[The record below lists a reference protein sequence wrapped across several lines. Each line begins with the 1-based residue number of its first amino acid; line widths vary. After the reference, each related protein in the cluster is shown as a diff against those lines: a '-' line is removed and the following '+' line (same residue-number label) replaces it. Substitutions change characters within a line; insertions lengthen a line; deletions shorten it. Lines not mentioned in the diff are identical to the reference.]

1 MSSKRTLEFVIP
13 IYNERE
19 CLDALL
25 DRLIAFR
32 TKMNTLEVGVTFVND
47 GSSDG
52 SWERLL
58 EIAAEH
64 PFVQLVDLSRNFGQ
78 QIAIT
83 AGLDHADA
91 DYVAIMDGDLQDPPE
106 LVETMYAKA
115 IEGYDVVYGRRNPRA
130 GETWFKRASAFA
142 FYRVA
147 QRVFG
152 MTLPEDAGDFR
163 LINRKVQRALAGMRE
178 QRRFLRGLVPW
189 AGFRSAGVRYD
200 RDARHAGATKYSL
213 AGMLRF
219 ALDALFS
226 FSLWPLRMLS
236 LIGVLIVLLGSAAAA
251 YAGYLELIA
260 HRHVSA
266 TTAILIAVVWL
277 GGAQLSALGLVGEY
291 LGRISE
297 ESKRRPLYLVNQLKN
312 ARRASEHAVSLTE
325 KTRVL

>member
-13 IYNERE
+13 IYNERD
-19 CLDALL
+19 CLDALFE
-25 DRLIAFR
+25 RLIAFR
-32 TKMNTLEVGVTFVND
+32 TKMNTLEVSVTFVND

-52 SWERLL
+52 SLERLL
-58 EIAAEH
+58 ELAAAH
-64 PFVQLVDLSRNFGQ
+64 AFVQVVDLSRNFGQ

-106 LVETMYAKA
+106 LVESMYAKA
-115 IEGYDVVYGRRNPRA
+115 IEGYDVVYGQRNPRT
-130 GETWFKRASAFA
+130 GETWFKRASAYA

-152 MTLPEDAGDFR
+152 VMLPEDAGDFR
-163 LINRKVQRALAGMRE
+163 LINRKLLRALAGMRE

-200 RDARHAGATKYSL
+200 REPRHAGVTKYSL
-213 AGMLRF
+213 AGMFGF
-219 ALDALFS
+219 ASDALFS
-226 FSLWPLRMLS
+226 FSLLPLRIVS
-236 LIGVLIVLLGSAAAA
+236 LLGLLIVALGSASAA
-251 YAGYLELIA
+251 YAGYLELIGN
-260 HRHVSA
+260 RHVSA

-277 GGAQLSALGLVGEY
+277 GGAQLCALGLIGEY

-297 ESKRRPLYLVNQLKN
+297 ESKRRPLYLVNQLRN
-312 ARRASEHAVSLTE
+312 ARRASEHSTAATE
-325 KTRVL
+325 RTRVL

>member
-1 MSSKRTLEFVIP
+1 MSSKRTLEFVVP

-19 CLDALL
+19 SLDALF

-32 TKMNTLEVGVTFVND
+32 TKMNTLEVSFTFVND

-58 EIAAEH
+58 ELAAAH

-91 DYVAIMDGDLQDPPE
+91 DYVAIVDGDLQDPPE
-106 LVETMYAKA
+106 LVEAMYAKA
-115 IEGYDVVYGRRNPRA
+115 IEGYDVVYAQRNPRA

-142 FYRVA
+142 FYRLA

-152 MTLPEDAGDFR
+152 VDLPEDAGDFR
-163 LINRKVQRALAGMRE
+163 LINRKVLRALAGMRE
-178 QRRFLRGLVPW
+178 RRRFLRGLVPW

-200 RDARHAGATKYSL
+200 REPRHAGASKYSL
-213 AGMLRF
+213 GDMLRF
-219 ALDALFS
+219 AFDALFS
-226 FSLWPLRMLS
+226 FSLLPLRLLS
-236 LIGVLIVLLGSAAAA
+236 LTGALIVLLGSCAAA
-251 YAGYLELIA
+251 YAGYLALIA
-260 HRHVSA
+260 GRPISA
-266 TTAILIAVVWL
+266 STATLIAVVWL

-312 ARRASEHAVSLTE
+312 ARRASEHSATPTE
-325 KTRVL
+325 RSRVL